1 LIQFL
6 IWWGV
11 ITGAI
16 IVGVIFT
23 ALIAACRGREN
34 VGGLFV
40 RRIIY
45 GLLRSIDL
53 AYFGLVI
60 FSAIQLVKA
69 SVNPGFA
76 ALGAILLFL
85 VGIVYPIL
93 IELIVIKVTH

>member
-1 LIQFL
+1 
-6 IWWGV
+6 
-11 ITGAI
+11 
-16 IVGVIFT
+16 
-23 ALIAACRGREN
+23 
-34 VGGLFV
+34 
-40 RRIIY
+40 
-45 GLLRSIDL
+45 LRSIDL

-76 ALGAILLFL
+76 ALGAIFLFL